1 MLNFQQQKL
10 NAANLIGLTQF
21 SDNVLHPPR
30 RWRALKPRQQRELRK
45 SYLIRFVVILIGCAC
60 IAILPAIAENYT
72 GDFLTNGVG
81 GRALGL
87 GGAYVSIA
95 DDATATYW
103 NPAGIAGVSD
113 NYQLCLMHAARR
125 SGLGAFNYISGTK
138 QVLPKLNLGLSWIRA
153 GVDDIPIYPLVPA
166 FDPNISA
173 DERRNL
179 AKNRPRESDFTP
191 AGYLNDSENAYILTL
206 ATRWVVSQSWW
217 DNFGRDSLPP
227 EFMVGVNAKWISQSL
242 SGGDLDVYDYSSWGY
257 GFDAGALVRMPDF
270 NALFGLEDF
279 GSISFG
285 VNLQDI
291 SKTTLT
297 WNTLSAPKESIPANW
312 NLGVAYANNLF
323 NRDLILSYQWQ
334 QRYSGQTHLGIEYQI
349 SAPLA
354 LRVGYRDSRLTSGI
368 GIHLRQFRLDYALL
382 FGDLI
387 STHFLSLLWNF

>member
-1 MLNFQQQKL
+1 MPFTKFACCSCRRNHTVCRHDCCKEKRNKLINFQQRKL
-10 NAANLIGLTQF
+10 NTA
-21 SDNVLHPPR
+21 H
-30 RWRALKPRQQRELRK
+30 
-45 SYLIRFVVILIGCAC
+45 LIRFVGILLGCVC
-60 IAILPAIAENYT
+60 VAILPAVAENYT

-103 NPAGIAGVSD
+103 NPAGIAGVTD
-113 NYQLCLMHAARR
+113 NYQFCLMHAARR

-138 QVLPKLNLGLSWIRA
+138 QILPKLNLGLSWIRA
-153 GVDDIPIYPLVPA
+153 GVDDIPIYPVIPA
-166 FDPNISA
+166 FDPNIST

-217 DNFGRDSLPP
+217 DNFGRDSVPP
-227 EFMVGVNAKWISQSL
+227 EFMVGANAKWISQSL
-242 SGGDLDVYDYSSWGY
+242 SGGDLDLYNYGSWGY
-257 GFDAGALVRMPDF
+257 GFDAGALIRLPDF
-270 NALFGLEDF
+270 NALFGLENF
-279 GSISFG
+279 GSLSFG
-285 VNLQDI
+285 INLQDI

-312 NLGVAYANNLF
+312 NIGVAYANNRVF
-323 NRDLILSYQWQ
+323 NRELILSYQWQ
-334 QRYSGQTHLGIEYQI
+334 QRYGGQTHLGIEYQI
-349 SAPLA
+349 SEPLA
-354 LRVGYRDSRLTSGI
+354 LRVGYRENRLTSGI
-368 GIHLRQFRLDYALL
+368 GIQLRQFRLDYALL

>member
-1 MLNFQQQKL
+1 MQKGSK
-10 NAANLIGLTQF
+10 NQLTQF
-21 SDNVLHPPR
+21 QERNPNSLT
-30 RWRALKPRQQRELRK
+30 L
-45 SYLIRFVVILIGCAC
+45 FVVILIGCSS
-60 IAILPAIAENYT
+60 ITILPAIAENYT

-113 NYQLCLMHAARR
+113 NYQFCLMHAARR

-138 QVLPKLNLGLSWIRA
+138 QILPKLNLGLSWIRA
-153 GVDDIPIYPLVPA
+153 GVDDIPIYPLIPA
-166 FDPNISA
+166 FGPNISA
-173 DERRNL
+173 DERRNV

-206 ATRWVVSQSWW
+206 ATSWGVSQSWW

-227 EFMVGVNAKWISQSL
+227 EFMFGLNAKWISQSL
-242 SGGDLDVYDYSSWGY
+242 SGGDLELYNYSSWGY
-257 GFDAGALVRMPDF
+257 GFDAGALIRLPDF
-270 NALFGLEDF
+270 NALFGLENF
-279 GSISFG
+279 GSMSFG
-285 VNLQDI
+285 INLQDI

-312 NLGVAYANNLF
+312 NIGVAYAHDRVF
-323 NRDLILSYQWQ
+323 NRKLILSYQWQ
-334 QRYSGQTHLGIEYQI
+334 QRYGGQSHLGIEYHI
-349 SAPLA
+349 STPLA
-354 LRVGYRDSRLTSGI
+354 LRIGYRDNRLTSGI
-368 GIHLRQFRLDYALL
+368 GIHVRQFRLDYALL